1 MQSVK
6 TVSSWWKQ
14 PLQLDWIA
22 LFNSV
27 YNLLNEYVTPNR
39 YCGTLIEVNRQLRE
53 RDVEASVKQ
62 TWYWASVEEKKTWQQ
77 TEFLSL
83 FTSQT
88 DTQWDTG
95 PESQSRRLK
104 VGRSWEVSHV
114 VPEAVCAC
122 VWVLYVLY
130 VSEFS
135 ISESGG
141 VSLRNCFWNNCL
153 CNLWINALFS
163 LWFPC
168 SRCAYSTSMWGVP

>member
-1 MQSVK
+1 MQRVK

-27 YNLLNEYVTPNR
+27 YNVLNQYVTPNW
-39 YCGTLIEVNRQLRE
+39 YCGTLIEVNMQLRE
-53 RDVEASVKQ
+53 KDVEAPVKQ
-62 TWYWASVEEKKTWQQ
+62 TWYWASVKKSWQQ
-77 TEFLSL
+77 TEFLSF

-130 VSEFS
+130 VWEFS
-135 ISESGG
+135 IGEPGG
-141 VSLRNCFWNNCL
+141 VSLRNCFCNHCL
-153 CNLWINALFS
+153 CNL
-163 LWFPC
+163 FPC